1 MPADELAWF
10 REMYDEIF
18 VNPKVLRLHFD
29 GERDDGTTGVVDQI
43 LGPELA
49 VPEIPTQPGTRT
61 PGRSHVRCSTSM
73 SPRSVP
79 AAAPT

>member
-10 REMYDEIF
+10 REMYDAIF

-43 LGPELA
+43 LGPEL
-49 VPEIPTQPGTRT
+49 
-61 PGRSHVRCSTSM
+61 
-73 SPRSVP
+73 SVP
-79 AAAPT
+79 DDPRHDVVRERSADRMRAARHR